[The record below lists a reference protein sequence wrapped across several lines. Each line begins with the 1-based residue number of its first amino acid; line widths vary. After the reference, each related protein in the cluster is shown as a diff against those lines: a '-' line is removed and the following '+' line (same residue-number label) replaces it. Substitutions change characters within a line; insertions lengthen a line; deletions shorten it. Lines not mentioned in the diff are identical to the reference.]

1 MQDESYVRA
10 TEATDTKP
18 WYRQRW
24 PWLVMIPP
32 AGGVFAGLSLLFTA
46 LASPNPMVVDD
57 YSRIARYTEA
67 RMERDRAAAE
77 LGLSAELRVVA
88 ATDPEDASQRV
99 EMVIVSP
106 RERLPVTL
114 NLALRHPTR
123 AELDREVLL
132 RYDGDAYR
140 ATVEDLGPG
149 RYYLQLEPDTRSWR
163 LTGELGAHRS
173 PVSMKPP
180 FGDGHMRDL
189 QPTGGAPGPA

>member
-1 MQDESYVRA
+1 MQDETYRRA

-32 AGGVFAGLSLLFTA
+32 AGGVFAGLTLLFTA
-46 LASPNPMVVDD
+46 LSSPNPMVVDD
-57 YSRIARYTEA
+57 YGRIARYTEA

-77 LGLSAELRVVA
+77 LGLSAELRVFA
-88 ATDPEDASQRV
+88 ATDPEAAAQRV

-140 ATVEDLGPG
+140 ATVDDLGPG

-163 LTGELGAHRS
+163 LTGELGAERS
-173 PVSMKPP
+173 RVSMKPP

-189 QPTGGAPGPA
+189 QPASGAPGPA